1 MIAIKNINIHTMTDN
16 EIIDNGVILIEN
28 DKITYVGSNTI
39 IPKEAKIIDGMG
51 GFLMPGIIDAH
62 CHIGMWEDGLG
73 FEGADGNEATD
84 PVTPHLRAI
93 DAINPVDRC
102 FQESL
107 EAGITTV
114 ATGPGSANVIGGTF
128 LTMKTYGKTVDD
140 MVIDPC
146 AAMKVAFGE
155 NPKRV
160 YNSKKT
166 SPSTRMATAAILR
179 ENLIKA
185 KNYIEKQEA
194 SKRNNEKGPDF
205 DMKLDALGKVLRKEI
220 PLKAHAHRADDIL
233 TAIRIAKE
241 FDLDLSLEHC
251 TEGHLITQNLK
262 DEHIKAIII
271 GPSLSNRSKVELKNL
286 TFKTPMILNQA
297 GIKVSIMTD
306 HPVIP
311 LQYISL
317 CAALA
322 AREGMNEEEALRSIT
337 INPAHAINVAHRVGS
352 IEVGKDADII
362 IYNGHPFDLRNT
374 VKFVMINGEIVKNDL
389 SK

>member
-1 MIAIKNINIHTMTDN
+1 MIAIKNVTIHTMAED
-16 EIIDNGVILIEN
+16 EIIKNGVILIDN
-28 DKITYVGSNTI
+28 GKICNLGSNI
-39 IPKEAKIIDGMG
+39 AIPENIEIIDGKN

-73 FEGADGNEATD
+73 FEGSDGNETTD

-93 DAINPVDRC
+93 DAINPVDKC
-102 FQESL
+102 FQEAL

-128 LTMKTYGKTVDD
+128 ATMKTYGKTIDD
-140 MVIDPC
+140 MVINEC
-146 AAMKVAFGE
+146 TAMKSAFGE

-160 YNSKKT
+160 YSGKKVT
-166 SPSTRMATAAILR
+166 PSTRMATAAILR

-185 KNYIEKQEA
+185 KNYVEKQEA
-194 SKRNNEKGPDF
+194 FKNGNAKAPDF
-205 DMKLDALGKVLRKEI
+205 DMKLEALAKVIRKEI
-220 PLKAHAHRADDIL
+220 PLKSHAHRADDIL

-251 TEGHLITQNLK
+251 TEGHLITESLK
-262 DEHIKAIII
+262 DEHIKSIII
-271 GPSLSNRSKVELKNL
+271 GPSLSDRSKVELKNL
-286 TFKTPMILNQA
+286 TFKTPMILNKA

-322 AREGMNEEEALRSIT
+322 AREGMDEEEALRSIT
-337 INPAHAINVAHRVGS
+337 INPARAINANHRVGS
-352 IEVGKDADII
+352 IEIGKDADII

-374 VKFVMINGEIVKNDL
+374 VKLVMIDGKVVKNQL
-389 SK
+389 